1 MKARRLV
8 ALAALLLAAGC
19 ARPSEYR
26 APVETFRDASA
37 VVIRSTQT
45 FLQALNKTERD
56 HYISDQVASQ
66 SPIQLSR
73 IEEVQVFGP
82 EAIAARIEVLDHL
95 ADYTNLLYRLATS
108 DSPDRVKGQA
118 RDLGE
123 ALANLSTSVSKLT
136 GADNAGFK
144 QSVTTVLPVIGD
156 VLQAVVSQHV
166 EDALKKAIAA
176 GAGPVNSLIEAIKV
190 DAELAFQ
197 RKRSALSKR
206 RADAAL
212 AYNAQVGKADAAAL
226 KKLGDAIVLTEDQWE
241 AFQTARPVVGLD
253 AMQRANLAL
262 EKFAKTRRPSAA
274 DLSSFV
280 DAMEVFAAAAARLGE
295 DVAKLRELQRDV
307 R

>member
-1 MKARRLV
+1 
-8 ALAALLLAAGC
+8 
-19 ARPSEYR
+19 
-26 APVETFRDASA
+26 
-37 VVIRSTQT
+37 
-45 FLQALNKTERD
+45 
-56 HYISDQVASQ
+56 
-66 SPIQLSR
+66 
-73 IEEVQVFGP
+73 
-82 EAIAARIEVLDHL
+82 
-95 ADYTNLLYRLATS
+95 
-108 DSPDRVKGQA
+108 VKGQA

-156 VLQAVVSQHV
+156 VLQAVVSQNV

-197 RKRSALSKR
+197 RKRNALSKR